1 MKNVLKLLAKNILM
15 LLGLTAAASATDTG
29 IQNKM
34 FESDMTMLLI
44 SNEELNDIIKIVK
57 YLKEFYF
64 LINDV
69 SETIQNEAKEQ
80 KDN

>member
-1 MKNVLKLLAKNILM
+1 MKNVLKLLAKNLLM

-34 FESDMTMLLI
+34 IESDMTMLLI

>member
-1 MKNVLKLLAKNILM
+1 MKNVLKLLAKNLLM

>member
-1 MKNVLKLLAKNILM
+1 MKNVLKLLAKNLLM
-15 LLGLTAAASATDTG
+15 LLGASATDTG

>member
-1 MKNVLKLLAKNILM
+1 MKNVLKLLAKNLLM
-15 LLGLTAAASATDTG
+15 LLGLTAAASATGTG